1 MKDAHRN
8 DPYQRPEHYDAA
20 AREAEALARIDRAH
34 GPAEW
39 LSAMLALAL
48 PAEAFEPA
56 AVGIGTPAR
65 IADEVYAL
73 RAGARRRVF
82 ALLVRRAA
90 AWPTALRRVRLR
102 EWRQRLRSHAPAL
115 AWRAF
120 VARHASA
127 PPRLARAALADQAA
141 AAYAATRAV
150 AATLGLAADAS
161 QRWLA
166 AAQAALTQ
174 LGAPTPPVG
183 AGLAPL
189 VPQREQFLALRVRR
203 LSPMQRPLLA
213 RTWLNAAES
222 TGVLAE
228 PQVADAL
235 HLAFVALDLQPL
247 QALLE

>member
-1 MKDAHRN
+1 MSDAHRN

-20 AREAEALARIDRAH
+20 AREAEALARIERAH

-39 LSAMLALAL
+39 LAAMLALAL
-48 PAEAFEPA
+48 PLERFEAA
-56 AVGIGTPAR
+56 ATGIGIPAR

-73 RAGARRRVF
+73 RAGARRRTF
-82 ALLVRRAA
+82 AALVRRATV
-90 AWPTALRRVRLR
+90 WPMALRRVRLR
-102 EWRQRLRSHAPAL
+102 EWHRRLDAREPAL

-120 VARHASA
+120 VARHVCA
-127 PPRLARAALADQAA
+127 PQRVGRAVLADQTGAA
-141 AAYAATRAV
+141 HAATRAV
-150 AATLGLAADAS
+150 AGALGLPPEAH
-161 QRWLA
+161 RHWLA
-166 AAQAALTQ
+166 AVEAELST
-174 LGAPTPPVG
+174 LGALPPQG
-183 AGLAPL
+183 RAGLAPL
-189 VPQREQFLALRVRR
+189 VPQRELLLALRVRR

-213 RTWLNAAES
+213 RSWLHAAEA